1 MAAFEAF
8 VSWGR
13 AFQERLDY
21 TWFGVPAWQYI
32 FALIFVLGSLFARR
46 AAEFVLGRVVIP
58 WLEPYGGGYPGRVVE
73 ALMRPLTAYIGVTGL
88 FFAARTLMLQPPD
101 AGSTG
106 EPFITVQFVNQ
117 MYEVAMAV
125 ITIWLLIRLVDVLAY
140 FVESRASQDDIPIE
154 EQIIPLL
161 KKSLKIFVGIVGA
174 LLVIQHL
181 GYPITSLLG
190 GLGIGGLA
198 VALAAQDTLSNI
210 FGSIIVFTD
219 KPFKVGDWITIG
231 DVSGIVEKVGFRST
245 RIRTFPRTLVTLPNN
260 KVANSQIENHTA
272 MPIRRVRFEL
282 GVSYETT
289 ADQMERLVK
298 GIEDILTNHS
308 GVDQNFFMVKFTD
321 FGVHSLNILVYYFT
335 VSTAWAVHL
344 QVRQEVNLMIMRLM
358 DELGIKPAIPA
369 RALYFG
375 TDERYG
381 TPEPFAAAR
390 TAGSQPDMA
399 AAAPEDHR
407 PPSGS

>member
-8 VSWGR
+8 VSWGK
-13 AFQERLDY
+13 AFQQRLDY
-21 TWFGVPAWQYI
+21 TWFGIPAWQYI
-32 FALIFVLGSLFARR
+32 FAFIFVLASLFARR
-46 AAEFVLGRVVIP
+46 GAEFVLGRIVIP
-58 WLEPYGGGYPGRVVE
+58 WLEPFGGGYPGRVVE
-73 ALMRPLTAYIGVTGL
+73 ALMRPLTAYLGITGL
-88 FFAARTLMLQPPD
+88 FFAARTLMLQPDVGPSAD
-101 AGSTG
+101 
-106 EPFITVQFVNQ
+106 PFITVEFVNQ
-117 MYEVAMAV
+117 MYEIAMAI
-125 ITIWLLIRLVDVLAY
+125 ITIWVLIRLVDVLAY
-140 FVESRASQDDIPIE
+140 FVESRANQDDIPVE
-154 EQIIPLL
+154 EQVIPLL
-161 KKSLKIFVGIVGA
+161 QKSLKIFIGVVGA

-231 DVSGIVEKVGFRST
+231 DVSGTVEQVGFRST

-289 ADQMERLVK
+289 PDQMERLVK

-308 GVDQNFFMVKFTD
+308 GVDQKFFMVKFTD
-321 FGVHSLNILVYYFT
+321 FSVHSLNVLVYYFT
-335 VSTAWAVHL
+335 VTTVWSAHL

-381 TPEPFAAAR
+381 PYGPFPGEPTSRQQPSDISSPA
-390 TAGSQPDMA
+390 SQD
-399 AAAPEDHR
+399 DR
-407 PPSGS
+407 PS

>member
-8 VSWGR
+8 IGWGR
-13 AFQERLDY
+13 SFQERLDY
-21 TWFGVPAWQYI
+21 TWFGIPAWQYVFAFI
-32 FALIFVLGSLFARR
+32 FLLGSLFARR
-46 AAEFVLGRVVIP
+46 GAEFVLKRLVIP

-73 ALMRPLTAYIGVTGL
+73 AVMRPLTAYIGITGL
-88 FFAARTLMLQPPD
+88 FFAIRTLMLQPDGAPSAD
-101 AGSTG
+101 
-106 EPFITVQFVNQ
+106 PFISVRFVNQ
-117 MYEVAMAV
+117 SYEVAMAF

-140 FVESRASQDDIPIE
+140 FVASRAKQDDIPIE
-154 EQIIPLL
+154 EHIIPLL
-161 KKSLKIFVGIVGA
+161 RKSLKIFVGVVGA
-174 LLVIQHL
+174 LLIIQHL

-272 MPIRRVRFEL
+272 MPVRRVRFEL

-289 ADQMERLVK
+289 ADQMERLIK

-321 FGVHSLNILVYYFT
+321 FSVHSLNILVYYFT
-335 VSTAWAVHL
+335 VSTVWSTHL

-358 DELGIKPAIPA
+358 DELGVKPAIPA

-375 TDERYG
+375 TDDRYG
-381 TPEPFAAAR
+381 SPEPFVAPR
-390 TAGSQPDMA
+390 TAGGQRNLAASAPD
-399 AAAPEDHR
+399 DHR
-407 PPSGS
+407 SPNGD